1 MLRQKLSRGDPEP
14 DEFQPPNSPL
24 NRRAGNFDIQAELNR
39 LEEIILDSPRI
50 PLTKR
55 TLIDEEQL
63 LDQLDLVRLH
73 LPAAFEEAVAL
84 VRQKEEILLQAE
96 EYAQDIIA
104 AAQQRAAEIL
114 DELGIVR
121 QAELEASQIRRQVQQ
136 ECEQIQQST
145 LTEIEQLRRQARQ
158 EIEQLRRMALDECE
172 DIQDGADEYAD
183 AVLSNIEQQLS
194 DMLRIIRNGRQ
205 QLHNDS
211 PGEKLGEGE
220 EEERG
225 KKGKKS

>member
-14 DEFQPPNSPL
+14 DEFKQPNQSL
-24 NRRAGNFDIQAELNR
+24 SHRVGNFDIQAELNR
-39 LEEIILDSPRI
+39 LEDLILDSPRI

-55 TLIDEEQL
+55 TLVDEEPL
-63 LDQLDLVRLH
+63 LDQLDLVRIN
-73 LPAAFEEAVAL
+73 LPSAFEEAVEI

-104 AAQQRAAEIL
+104 AAQQRAAEIV

-121 QAELEASQIRRQVQQ
+121 QAELEASQIRRHVQQ

-145 LTEIEQLRRQARQ
+145 LAEIEQLRRRAHQ
-158 EIEQLRRMALDECE
+158 EIEQLRRTALEECE

-205 QLHNDS
+205 QLRPD
-211 PGEKLGEGE
+211 PPAEKRTEGE

-225 KKGKKS
+225 KQGKKG

>member
-1 MLRQKLSRGDPEP
+1 MLRQKLSRDDPEP
-14 DEFQPPNSPL
+14 NEFKQSLNS
-24 NRRAGNFDIQAELNR
+24 RSGNFDIQAELNR
-39 LEEIILDSPRI
+39 LEEIIIYSPHV

-55 TLIDEEQL
+55 NLVDEEQL
-63 LDQLDLVRLH
+63 LDRLDIVRLN
-73 LPAAFEEAVAL
+73 LPPAFEEAVEI
-84 VRQKEEILLQAE
+84 VRQKEELLLQAE

-121 QAELEASQIRRQVQQ
+121 QAELEAAQIRHQVQQ

-145 LTEIEQLRRQARQ
+145 LTEIEQLRRQAHQ
-158 EIEQLRRMALDECE
+158 EIEQLRRTALEECE
-172 DIQDGADEYAD
+172 DIQEGADEYAD

-205 QLHNDS
+205 QLRPDPQQKTNDK
-211 PGEKLGEGE
+211 GQMTNDKL
-220 EEERG
+220 
-225 KKGKKS
+225 

>member
-1 MLRQKLSRGDPEP
+1 MLRQKLSRDEPEP
-14 DEFQPPNSPL
+14 DEFKKSLNSRP
-24 NRRAGNFDIQAELNR
+24 GNFDIQAELNR
-39 LEEIILDSPRI
+39 LEEIIIYSPHV

-55 TLIDEEQL
+55 NLVDEEQL
-63 LDQLDLVRLH
+63 LDQLDLVRIH
-73 LPAAFEEAVAL
+73 LPAAFEEAVEV
-84 VRQKEEILLQAE
+84 VRQKEALLLQAE

-121 QAELEASQIRRQVQQ
+121 QAELEAAQIRRQVQQ

-145 LTEIEQLRRQARQ
+145 LAEIEQLRRQAHQ
-158 EIEQLRRMALDECE
+158 EIEQLRRTALEECE
-172 DIQDGADEYAD
+172 DIQEGADEYAD

-205 QLHNDS
+205 QLRPD
-211 PGEKLGEGE
+211 PRAGGTGGQ
-220 EEERG
+220 R
-225 KKGKKS
+225 